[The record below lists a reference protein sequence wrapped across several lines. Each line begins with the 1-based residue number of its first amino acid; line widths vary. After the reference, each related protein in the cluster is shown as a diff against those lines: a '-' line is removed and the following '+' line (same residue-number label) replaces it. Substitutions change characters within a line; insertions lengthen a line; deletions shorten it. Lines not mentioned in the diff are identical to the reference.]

1 MPHIKERTA
10 DAAESPF
17 LSTGTGNKCYLPCL
31 HGSKTDN
38 FAGSITSK
46 PGGGEDEAFAKA
58 ILSSAKCRVMVG
70 KSIIPCGRNSIL

>member
-17 LSTGTGNKCYLPCL
+17 LPTGTGNKCYLPCL
-31 HGSKTDN
+31 P
-38 FAGSITSK
+38 GSITSK